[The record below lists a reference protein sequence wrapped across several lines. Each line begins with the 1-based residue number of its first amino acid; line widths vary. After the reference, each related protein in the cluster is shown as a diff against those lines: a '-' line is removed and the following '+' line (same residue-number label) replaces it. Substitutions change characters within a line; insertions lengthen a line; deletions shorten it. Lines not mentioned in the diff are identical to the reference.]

1 MGKIISTMGGIMA
14 KRITRIYA
22 GSDGESHFEDSEIAI
37 ESKETRGRCSEP
49 MKATRIIFK
58 EHDVGWEND
67 WHIAPQRQF
76 VVTLEGEGEVEI
88 GGNIKRRFRPGD
100 ILLAE
105 DTTGRGHISRVVSN
119 QPRKIM
125 IITLD

>member
-1 MGKIISTMGGIMA
+1 MA
-14 KRITRIYA
+14 KRITRIYT
-22 GSDGESHFEDSEIAI
+22 GSDGESHFEDSEIAV
-37 ESKETRGRCSEP
+37 ESKGTLGRWSEP
-49 MKATRIIFK
+49 MKATGIIFQEQDIDYEK
-58 EHDVGWEND
+58 D
-67 WHIAPQRQF
+67 WHNAPRRQF
-76 VVTLEGEGEVEI
+76 VITLEGEGEIEI
-88 GGNIKRRFRPGD
+88 SEHTKRRFRPGD